1 MRKMIKS
8 IDNIPKHDI
17 VTIRT
22 VNKMITVKG
31 GEMENL
37 KKSLVALFLAVCILL
52 AACGSSAVEGGG
64 KTEDNSGAYHKI
76 TAETAK
82 QMMDEGNVTVV
93 DVRTEEEY
101 KSGHIPGSI
110 LVPNEEIGTEQPQ
123 ELPDLDSV
131 LLVHCRTGIRS
142 KEASDKLVKIGYKN
156 VYDFGG
162 IIDWPYET
170 VEE

>member
-1 MRKMIKS
+1 
-8 IDNIPKHDI
+8 
-17 VTIRT
+17 
-22 VNKMITVKG
+22 
-31 GEMENL
+31 
-37 KKSLVALFLAVCILL
+37 
-52 AACGSSAVEGGG
+52 
-64 KTEDNSGAYHKI
+64 
-76 TAETAK
+76 
-82 QMMDEGNVTVV
+82 MMDEGNVTVV